1 MISHLDDHKLI
12 MLFNHLYFLPMLSG
26 IYKTACRIIINELYS
41 TMHFIVRTETANL
54 GPPFELGN
62 ICVLARRRPHIV
74 PNQT

>member
-1 MISHLDDHKLI
+1 
-12 MLFNHLYFLPMLSG
+12 MLLGVF
-26 IYKTACRIIINELYS
+26 KTACRSIINELYS
-41 TMHFIVRTETANL
+41 TMHFIVRIETANL